1 MSSEKP
7 KKKWYQ
13 KWWVWVIVVV
23 FAIAALPRSEEA
35 ETPEQDDTAAP
46 TVEQDANTPE
56 DSGEIADDVENTQP
70 EETLIFDLVAG
81 EAGEYGEMFAMNKDT
96 EFEEN
101 YYIYRIPAGTYTV
114 TNSGEYMAQLSVYG
128 NEIVVSDAGWEE
140 PATVHYVKVLDVGA
154 SDTVTI
160 PEDCFIEI
168 HDPAR
173 FTFELNK

>member
-35 ETPEQDDTAAP
+35 ETPEQDDTTAP
-46 TVEQDANTPE
+46 TVEQNANTPE

-81 EAGEYGEMFAMNKDT
+81 EAG
-96 EFEEN
+96 
-101 YYIYRIPAGTYTV
+101 RIRR
-114 TNSGEYMAQLSVYG
+114 N
-128 NEIVVSDAGWEE
+128 
-140 PATVHYVKVLDVGA
+140 VHYEQGHR
-154 SDTVTI
+154 I
-160 PEDCFIEI
+160 
-168 HDPAR
+168 
-173 FTFELNK
+173 